1 MVFSKAC
8 EYGIRATVYI
18 ARQSLNQNRA
28 SLKDISKEIDSPV
41 AFTAKILQ
49 ELVRHG
55 IINSVKGATGGF
67 EADLKKMR
75 KTKLMDIIVAIDGG
89 LDDNMCILGLK
100 KCSAVHPCPVH
111 HKYKSIRKDFQKMLN
126 TTSLSEMSYS
136 LKDGLSWL
144 KI

>member
-1 MVFSKAC
+1 MIFSKAC

-28 SLKDISKEIDSPV
+28 SLKDISREIDSPE

-67 EADLKKMR
+67 EADVKKMR
-75 KTKLMDIIVAIDGG
+75 KIKLMDIVIAIDGD
-89 LDDNMCILGLK
+89 LSDKMCVLGLK
-100 KCSAVHPCPVH
+100 KCSSIQPCPVH

-126 TTSLSEMSYS
+126 TTSLSEMSSS